1 MTQVVKIGAPSL
13 TGKDAN
19 KLVADAFADA
29 QYPLTLTIKNH
40 MPRDVVFPEVPG
52 LFLRHVAHA
61 AESMATVQIAGADV
75 LARVTSSI
83 EQVAELN
90 RYRLAVTISDGEI
103 PAETG
108 SAGNAGPK
116 PSDGMNLKQL
126 KRALKD
132 KGIEFVPDASAD
144 ELAALLDA
152 APVGDG
158 QSGETA
164 GQ

>member
-1 MTQVVKIGAPSL
+1 
-13 TGKDAN
+13 
-19 KLVADAFADA
+19 
-29 QYPLTLTIKNH
+29 
-40 MPRDVVFPEVPG
+40 
-52 LFLRHVAHA
+52 
-61 AESMATVQIAGADV
+61 
-75 LARVTSSI
+75 
-83 EQVAELN
+83 
-90 RYRLAVTISDGEI
+90 
-103 PAETG
+103 
-108 SAGNAGPK
+108 
-116 PSDGMNLKQL
+116 MNLKQL

>member
-1 MTQVVKIGAPSL
+1 MTRIVKIGAPSL

-19 KLVADAFADA
+19 KLVADAFAQS
-29 QYPLTLTIKNH
+29 QYPLTLTIRNH

-61 AESMATVQIAGADV
+61 AESVATVQIASADV

-90 RYRLAVTISDGEI
+90 RYRLAVTLSDGEV
-103 PAETG
+103 PAETAG
-108 SAGNAGPK
+108 SAAPK

-132 KGIEFVPDASAD
+132 KGIEPGPDASAH

-152 APVGDG
+152 APADQGP
-158 QSGETA
+158 SGENA